1 MDMPVANSE
10 PTRADLLAVV
20 ERSPA
25 AAAAHDRAGWV
36 ALFTATGTVED
47 PVGSRP
53 HRGSAALGRFYDT
66 FIGPRDITFHRD
78 VDLVTGATVI
88 RDLELEVKMASA
100 LVMRIPAYLRYDVEA
115 DGGQLKIARLQAH
128 WELPAMVVQFT
139 RAGRAAVPAGLA
151 LGWALLGNQGIGG
164 TAGFLTGFRGVRG
177 RGKRHLIRLL
187 EAATAGN
194 EVAVRRLLPGSALV
208 TLGEGTRLGTSELVS
223 RLTGA
228 SWRKVIAAGPSVAV
242 SIERDGQ
249 RSVLI
254 GELQGTPTELS
265 RIRLFSEP

>member
-1 MDMPVANSE
+1 MDMPVAKFE
-10 PTRADLLAVV
+10 PSRAELLAVV

-36 ALFTATGTVED
+36 ALFTANGTVED

-53 HRGSAALGRFYDT
+53 HRGPAAIGRFYDT
-66 FIGPRDITFHRD
+66 FIEPRDITFHRN

-88 RDLELEVKMASA
+88 RDVELEVKMAAA

-115 DGGQLKIARLQAH
+115 VGGQLKIARLQAH
-128 WELPAMVVQFT
+128 WELPAMVLEFT
-139 RAGRAAVPAGLA
+139 RGGRAAIPAGLA
-151 LGWALLGNQGIGG
+151 LGRALLGNQGIRG
-164 TAGFLTGFRGVRG
+164 TAGFLTGFQGVKG
-177 RGKRHLIRLL
+177 RGKRHLTRLL

-194 EVAVRRLLPGSALV
+194 EVAARRLLPGSALV
-208 TLGEGTRLGTSELVS
+208 TLGEATRLGTSELVS

-228 SWRKVIAAGPSVAV
+228 SWRKTIAAGGSVAAR
-242 SIERDGQ
+242 IERDGR

-254 GELQGTPTELS
+254 AELQGPPLALA
-265 RIRLFSEP
+265 RIRLFAEP